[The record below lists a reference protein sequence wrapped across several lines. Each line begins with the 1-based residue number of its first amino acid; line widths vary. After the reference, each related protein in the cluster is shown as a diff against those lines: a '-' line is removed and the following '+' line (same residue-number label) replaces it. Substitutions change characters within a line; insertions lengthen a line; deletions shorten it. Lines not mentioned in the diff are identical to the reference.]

1 MTSLCSST
9 RTYDGRVNS
18 SLQLVESLVNVDPQS
33 LRLVLAVVVLA
44 VAEQDLSKRGSG
56 ISREYNLGRS
66 RLTSSYAMSH
76 LGFED
81 ISQVI
86 FISKEYMNI
95 FILNYYEYF
104 RILLGKA

>member
-9 RTYDGRVNS
+9 RTYNGRVDS

-44 VAEQDLSKRGSG
+44 VAEQDLSKRGRG
-56 ISREYNLGRS
+56 IRREYNLGRS
-66 RLTSSYAMSH
+66 CLTSSYAMSH

-86 FISKEYMNI
+86 HMSRE
-95 FILNYYEYF
+95 LV
-104 RILLGKA
+104 R